1 MKAIKSLVA
10 VVAALAVFT
19 SISLAGEGGSCC
31 DKAKAA
37 GKTCTHKC
45 CEKAA
50 KDGKTCEKCNPKKEN
65 K

>member
-1 MKAIKSLVA
+1 MKSFIAI
-10 VVAALAVFT
+10 VAALAFICSVSF
-19 SISLAGEGGSCC
+19 AGESCC

-50 KDGKTCEKCNPKKEN
+50 KDGKTCEKCNPKKD

>member
-1 MKAIKSLVA
+1 MKSFIAI
-10 VVAALAVFT
+10 VAALAFVCSVSF
-19 SISLAGEGGSCC
+19 AGDKSCC
-31 DKAKAA
+31 EKAKEA

-50 KDGKTCEKCNPKKEN
+50 KEGKTCEKCNPKKD